1 MQARTHARTAV
12 GGAVGP
18 VLGHDDSRARRLV
31 NGSPR
36 LGPHDADVLRAQQHA
51 APLHQLLLRRI
62 QPGTPVVVIC
72 HDTQR

>member
-1 MQARTHARTAV
+1 MKARTYARTAV

-18 VLGHDDSRARRLV
+18 VLSHDDRRARCLV
-31 NGSPR
+31 HGPPR
-36 LGPHDADVLRAQQHA
+36 LGPHNADVLRAQQHA